1 MKTDFMI
8 KTMNEQALGEM
19 KLEVKRKINII
30 NVNIEQILYNN
41 MSKKE
46 IQMDK
51 EGNVLKYSFLTS
63 DWMNKKEEFSYEYLE
78 QEKAYYDL
86 KENAYL
92 RIKKQ
97 KVFESFYVCPQFFL
111 KEENGEIK
119 IFDFKHSMQ
128 TSLIYKS
135 WSVVGKHY
143 IQITVPVCVK
153 MEFNKNME
161 LDKYKD
167 ESIKIQCI

>member
-41 MSKKE
+41 MSIKE

-78 QEKAYYDL
+78 
-86 KENAYL
+86 
-92 RIKKQ
+92 
-97 KVFESFYVCPQFFL
+97 
-111 KEENGEIK
+111 
-119 IFDFKHSMQ
+119 
-128 TSLIYKS
+128 
-135 WSVVGKHY
+135 
-143 IQITVPVCVK
+143 
-153 MEFNKNME
+153 
-161 LDKYKD
+161 
-167 ESIKIQCI
+167 